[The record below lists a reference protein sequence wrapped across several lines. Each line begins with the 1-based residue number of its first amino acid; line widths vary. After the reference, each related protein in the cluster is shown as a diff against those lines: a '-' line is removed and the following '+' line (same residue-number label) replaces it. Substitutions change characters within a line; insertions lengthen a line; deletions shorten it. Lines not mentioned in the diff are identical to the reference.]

1 MLYLYLFCGKPRKQS
16 LEAHLAKL
24 APTYG
29 VPLKVEAVDIL
40 RKPFLPICQIFRHK
54 TLFLNGFG
62 MDLILLWSLA
72 LRAQLSAGPPGGTV
86 EGHDRSGPTSTLMAC
101 QVCAG
106 RNDARHDWATSW
118 PIFPCG
124 LRRLLWTCRA
134 LLFCLSSQRTSVRW
148 RRGADLPLCGSNPSS
163 VTSWTTRALSM
174 WSFIRLT
181 LALLTRSGHVSC

>member
-1 MLYLYLFCGKPRKQS
+1 MGVSFGCFICFVAS
-16 LEAHLAKL
+16 HVSSHWKL
-24 APTYG
+24 TLQNLHRPT
-29 VPLKVEAVDIL
+29 ASRL
-40 RKPFLPICQIFRHK
+40 RWKLWIFFANLLPICQIFRHK

-86 EGHDRSGPTSTLMAC
+86 EGHDRSGPTSALMAC

-118 PIFPCG
+118 LISPCV

-134 LLFCLSSQRTSVRW
+134 PLFCLSNRRTSVR
-148 RRGADLPLCGSNPSS
+148 RDGAQTFLYVAATPVP
-163 VTSWTTRALSM
+163 
-174 WSFIRLT
+174 
-181 LALLTRSGHVSC
+181 